1 MRKELT
7 LQRAS
12 LAAMGL
18 GLGLIVQPWS
28 HALFAAGFPFTLI
41 ALTGYNAAGWLSG
54 DRAAKERE
62 LARIA
67 QAAQASIDKGGAA
80 SLRGGPSADGSAA

>member
-1 MRKELT
+1 MRKEIT

-12 LAAMGL
+12 LGAMGL
-18 GLGLIVQPWS
+18 GLAMIVQPWS
-28 HALFAAGFPFTLI
+28 HALFASGFPFTLI
-41 ALTGYNAAGWLSG
+41 ALVGYNAAGWFSG

-67 QAAQASIDKGGAA
+67 QEAQTALDGNGAGG
-80 SLRGGPSADGSAA
+80 GGP

>member
-12 LAAMGL
+12 LAAL
-18 GLGLIVQPWS
+18 GLGLAMIVQPWS
-28 HALFAAGFPFTLI
+28 HALFSAGFPFTLI
-41 ALTGYNAAGWLSG
+41 ALAGYNAAGWLSG
-54 DRAAKERE
+54 ERAAKARE

-67 QAAQASIDKGGAA
+67 QAAKSPEG
-80 SLRGGPSADGSAA
+80 GGP

>member
-1 MRKELT
+1 MRKEIT
-7 LQRAS
+7 FQRAS
-12 LAAMGL
+12 LAGL
-18 GLGLIVQPWS
+18 GLGLGMIVQPWS

-41 ALTGYNAAGWLSG
+41 ALAGYNAAGWLTG

-67 QAAQASIDKGGAA
+67 QSAQAAEG
-80 SLRGGPSADGSAA
+80 GGP

>member
-12 LAAMGL
+12 LL
-18 GLGLIVQPWS
+18 GLGAGLAMIVQPWS

-41 ALTGYNAAGWLSG
+41 ALIGYNAAGWLTG
-54 DRAAKERE
+54 ERAAKERE

-67 QAAQASIDKGGAA
+67 LAAKSRPEG
-80 SLRGGPSADGSAA
+80 GGP

>member
-7 LQRAS
+7 FQRAS
-12 LAAMGL
+12 LAALGL
-18 GLGLIVQPWS
+18 GLGMIVQPWS

-41 ALTGYNAAGWLSG
+41 ALAGYNAAGWLTG
-54 DRAAKERE
+54 DRASKERD

-67 QAAQASIDKGGAA
+67 QSAQAPEGS
-80 SLRGGPSADGSAA
+80 GP

>member
-18 GLGLIVQPWS
+18 GLCLIVQPWS

-41 ALTGYNAAGWLSG
+41 ALTGYNAAGWLTG

-67 QAAQASIDKGGAA
+67 QAAQASLGTLEKDGPPEKA
-80 SLRGGPSADGSAA
+80 SSDRGGP

>member
-1 MRKELT
+1 MRKEIT
-7 LQRAS
+7 LQLAS
-12 LAAMGL
+12 LAAMGA
-18 GLGLIVQPWS
+18 GLALIVQPWS

-41 ALTGYNAAGWLSG
+41 ALIGYNAAGWLSG

-67 QAAQASIDKGGAA
+67 QAARSSEG
-80 SLRGGPSADGSAA
+80 SSA

>member
-12 LAAMGL
+12 LAALGL
-18 GLGLIVQPWS
+18 GLGMIVQPFS

-41 ALTGYNAAGWLSG
+41 ALAGYNLAGWLTG
-54 DRAAKERE
+54 ERAAKARE

-67 QAAQASIDKGGAA
+67 QAARASAGGEGPAP
-80 SLRGGPSADGSAA
+80 GGGRP